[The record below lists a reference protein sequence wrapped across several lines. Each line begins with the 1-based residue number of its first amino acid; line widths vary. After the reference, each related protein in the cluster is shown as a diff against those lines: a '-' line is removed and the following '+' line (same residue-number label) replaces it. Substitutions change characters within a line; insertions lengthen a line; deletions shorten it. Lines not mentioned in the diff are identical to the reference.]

1 MPLLPGTQLGPYVI
15 AAPLGAGGMGEVYR
29 ARDSKLD
36 RDVAVKVLP
45 ESVAQDGEARSRFE
59 REAKIVGALSHPNI
73 LEIHDFGVQ
82 DGIAYAVMELL
93 EGQTLH
99 DKLTAGALPLKKCV
113 DYALQIARG
122 LAAAHEKGIVHR
134 DLKPQNIFVTAQG
147 HVKILD
153 FGLAR
158 PSLPESDEKSW
169 ATRSRLTE
177 PGTVLGTVGY
187 MSPEQV
193 RGEAVDHRS
202 DLFALGC
209 VLYEMLTG
217 QRAFRRDSAVET
229 MAAILKEE
237 PPELLTVNQ
246 ALPPVLAPIVEHCL
260 AKDASARVQSA
271 RDLAFELELA
281 LGLSGSTSPSRSL
294 PARSA
299 ASVSPRLVWALAGLT
314 VGAALAGVA
323 FWALGARG
331 GESAA
336 RLLRLNLS
344 LPSNDRLPVGN
355 RPVFALS
362 PDGQRVVFTVTS
374 GDTPRLYVRDL
385 SEPVAR
391 PLPGAENGSVHPFFS
406 PDGSSVGFWT
416 PSGDIVAT
424 PLAGG
429 GTRMLGRAADLF
441 GASWGDDGS
450 LVFAANFNVGLT
462 RLAKL
467 GSEPEVLTE
476 LAADGSESSHVWP
489 QVLPGSKAVLFT
501 VERTGKSFDDALI
514 VAQEVA
520 TGQRHVLVEGGTT
533 GRYVSPGYLIY
544 GRANTLLVAPFD
556 LATLS
561 LTGPGVP
568 LIEGVAID
576 IGLGVAQF
584 DVSTNGL
591 LAYVS
596 GEGIRA
602 KRDLMYVDRN
612 GTSSPISLGRP
623 YTMASLSPDGRR
635 IATELTG
642 ANNDIWTYEIS
653 SGALTRVTFERENAF
668 PVWSRDGSQVI
679 FQSDRA
685 SPAVFNLFSVPA
697 DGGVVERLTTS
708 TLNQWPTSSSP
719 DGRLLAFTQ
728 ANSKNDADVWI
739 LPLEGERTPRPF
751 VQSPFWEDGAA
762 FSPDGR
768 FLAYHSDE
776 SGKPQ
781 VYVQAFPGP
790 GPRRQVSADGGR
802 LPSWSGD
809 GREIYFRNDDK
820 MMAAALLPGR
830 DLAATKAREL
840 LAAPFTQPWYD
851 VTPDGRFLIIQWSA
865 EERGSRQI
873 DLVLNWPAL
882 LASARRSP

>member
-1 MPLLPGTQLGPYVI
+1 MPLSPDARLGPYMIV
-15 AAPLGAGGMGEVYR
+15 APLGAGGMGEVYR

-45 ESVAQDGEARSRFE
+45 ERVAQDDEARSRFE

-93 EGQTLH
+93 EGETLH
-99 DKLTAGALPLKKCV
+99 DKVSGGALPLKKCV

-134 DLKPQNIFVTAQG
+134 DLKPQNIFVTSQG

-158 PSLPESDEKSW
+158 PSLQETDDKSRQ
-169 ATRSRLTE
+169 TTSPLTE

-209 VLYEMLTG
+209 VLYEMLAG
-217 QRAFRRDSAVET
+217 QRAFRRDTAAET
-229 MAAILKEE
+229 MAAILKEA
-237 PPELLTVNQ
+237 PPELLTVNRS
-246 ALPPVLAPIVEHCL
+246 LPPVLEPIVEHCL

-271 RDLAFELELA
+271 RDLAFELELVR
-281 LGLSGSTSPSRSL
+281 GLSGITSAPRQL
-294 PARSA
+294 GLRHTTLR
-299 ASVSPRLVWALAGLT
+299 VPRLAWALAGLT
-314 VGAALAGVA
+314 VGAIVGGFA
-323 FWALGARG
+323 FWARDSGQNRDARP
-331 GESAA
+331 
-336 RLLRLNLS
+336 LRLNLS
-344 LPSNDRLPVGN
+344 LPSEGRLALGN

-362 PDGQRVVFTVTS
+362 PDGQRVVFTDAS
-374 GDTPRLYVRDL
+374 GGAPRLYIRDL
-385 SEPVAR
+385 SEPEAR
-391 PLPGAENGSVHPFFS
+391 LLPGVESGVHPFFS
-406 PDGSSVGFWT
+406 PDGRFVGYWDT
-416 PSGDIVAT
+416 SGDIMAT

-429 GTRMLGRAADLF
+429 GTRVLGRAADLY

-450 LVFAANFNVGLT
+450 LVFASNFNVGLT
-462 RLAKL
+462 RLAKE
-467 GSEPEVLTE
+467 GGQPEVLTE
-476 LAADGSESSHVWP
+476 LDAAGSESSHVWP

-501 VERTGKSFDDALI
+501 VERAGKSFDDALI
-514 VAQEVA
+514 VAQEMA
-520 TGQRHVLVEGGTT
+520 TGRRHVLIEGGTM
-533 GRYVSPGYLIY
+533 GRFVPPGYLVY

-556 LATLS
+556 PMALEITAPS
-561 LTGPGVP
+561 VP
-568 LIEGVAID
+568 LLEGVAID

-584 DVSTNGL
+584 DVSANGL
-591 LAYVS
+591 LAYVP
-596 GEGIRA
+596 GGGIRA
-602 KRDLMYVDRN
+602 ERDLVSVDRN
-612 GTSSPISLGRP
+612 GSRSPISLRRP

-635 IATELTG
+635 IAAELTG
-642 ANNDIWTYEIS
+642 ADNDIWIYEI
-653 SGALTRVTFERENAF
+653 ANAAMTRVTFGRENAF

-679 FQSDRA
+679 FQSDRD
-685 SPAVFNLFSVPA
+685 SPAVFNIFSVPA
-697 DGGVVERLTTS
+697 DGGAVDRLTTS
-708 TLNQWPTSSSP
+708 SQNQWPTAASP
-719 DGRLLAFTQ
+719 DGKLLAFTQ
-728 ANSKNDADVWI
+728 ANSRNDADIWI
-739 LPLEGERTPRPF
+739 LSFEGERTARAF
-751 VQSPFWEDGAA
+751 VQSPFWEDGGS

-776 SGKPQ
+776 SGQPQ

-802 LPSWSGD
+802 LPSWSPD
-809 GREIYFRNDDK
+809 GREIYFRKDDK
-820 MMAAALLPGR
+820 MMAATVLPGR
-830 DLAATKAREL
+830 EFATAKAQEL
-840 LAAPFTQPWYD
+840 LTAPFMQPWYD
-851 VTPDGRFLIIQWSA
+851 VTPDGRFLMIQWSE

-882 LASARRSP
+882 LQRAARPE